1 MKTDVLWDNER
12 SIIEQY
18 PGIEV
23 PEWIDQHIC
32 PHTVAAIVEGGCAS
46 GAYMPAVTY
55 YEAAQTMA
63 EHGDDVLEFI
73 VAWYGELPATPN
85 DTSWSYLACLYLS
98 YAVEAWAASIEYR
111 LADAIIAEYE
121 PDDEA

>member
-23 PEWIDQHIC
+23 PEWINQHIC
-32 PHTVAAIVEGGCAS
+32 PATVAAIVEGGCAS

-73 VAWYGELPATPN
+73 FEWAGELPTIPN
-85 DTSWSYLACLYLS
+85 YVSWACLACLFLS
-98 YAVEAWAASIEYR
+98 CAVEAWAHSVEDR

-121 PDDEA
+121 LDEEA